1 MDCTHIPEISCFY
14 SDTIAS
20 HILNPSAHF
29 EYEMILI
36 TDGAAQVRIHDR
48 TYQLQRGS
56 LLFISRLEQHQFCIA
71 KEPYCRYVLSV
82 SSDLLLSHLNE
93 PRLASIFM
101 QRPEYFSHVIQ
112 LNEEQLAY
120 FLPFFRKSADEYE
133 KQPAFYTLQS
143 IALLLSILISLYR
156 LYPDAFPMEDSS
168 SLSAAVLNAQIYVS
182 RHFNRK
188 LTLQEIADQCFLSRH
203 TLSLAF
209 KEIVGIT
216 FKEYLL
222 LFRITEAKK
231 LLLTTDLSI
240 AQIGESVG
248 YINVNN
254 FLKIFREK
262 ERITPLQ
269 YRKQYLSH

>member
-29 EYEMILI
+29 EYEMILV
-36 TDGAAQVRIHDR
+36 TDGSAQVQIHDR
-48 TYQLQRGS
+48 TYPLQRGS
-56 LLFISRLEQHQFCIA
+56 LLFISRLEQHQFCIV

-101 QRPEYFSHVIQ
+101 QRPEYFSHVVQ

-120 FLPFFRKSADEYE
+120 FLPFFQKSADEYE
-133 KQPAFYTLQS
+133 KQPDFYTLQS

-156 LYPDAFPMEDSS
+156 LYPNAFPMEDSS

-188 LTLQEIADQCFLSRH
+188 LTLQE
-203 TLSLAF
+203 
-209 KEIVGIT
+209 
-216 FKEYLL
+216 
-222 LFRITEAKK
+222 ITEAKK

-269 YRKQYLSH
+269 YRKQHLSH

>member
-1 MDCTHIPEISCFY
+1 
-14 SDTIAS
+14 
-20 HILNPSAHF
+20 
-29 EYEMILI
+29 
-36 TDGAAQVRIHDR
+36 
-48 TYQLQRGS
+48 
-56 LLFISRLEQHQFCIA
+56 
-71 KEPYCRYVLSV
+71 
-82 SSDLLLSHLNE
+82 
-93 PRLASIFM
+93 
-101 QRPEYFSHVIQ
+101 
-112 LNEEQLAY
+112 
-120 FLPFFRKSADEYE
+120 
-133 KQPAFYTLQS
+133 
-143 IALLLSILISLYR
+143 
-156 LYPDAFPMEDSS
+156 MEDSS

-188 LTLQEIADQCFLSRH
+188 LTLQEIADQCFLNRH

-240 AQIGESVG
+240 AQIGEAVG

-269 YRKQYLSH
+269 RRARIRPLDELLFLGERRSAQSVFLV

>member
-1 MDCTHIPEISCFY
+1 
-14 SDTIAS
+14 
-20 HILNPSAHF
+20 
-29 EYEMILI
+29 
-36 TDGAAQVRIHDR
+36 
-48 TYQLQRGS
+48 
-56 LLFISRLEQHQFCIA
+56 
-71 KEPYCRYVLSV
+71 
-82 SSDLLLSHLNE
+82 
-93 PRLASIFM
+93 M
-101 QRPEYFSHVIQ
+101 QRPEYFSHVVQ

-120 FLPFFRKSADEYE
+120 FLPFFQKSADEYE
-133 KQPAFYTLQS
+133 KQPDFYTLQS
-143 IALLLSILISLYR
+143 IAMLLSILISLYR
-156 LYPDAFPMEDSS
+156 LYPNAFPMEDSS

-188 LTLQEIADQCFLSRH
+188 LTLQEIADQCFLNRH

-254 FLKIFREK
+254 FLKIFRQK

-269 YRKQYLSH
+269 YRKQHLSH

>member
-1 MDCTHIPEISCFY
+1 MNYTHIPEISCFY

-20 HILNPSAHF
+20 HILVPSAHF

-36 TDGAAQVRIHDR
+36 TDGTAQVTIHEK
-48 TYQLQRGS
+48 TYPLQRGS
-56 LLFISRLEQHQFCIA
+56 LLFISRLEQHQFKIQ
-71 KEPYCRYVLSV
+71 KEPYCRYVISV
-82 SSDLLLSHLNE
+82 SSDLLLSHMKE

-101 QRPEYFSHVIQ
+101 QRPEYFSHVIWLDDQ
-112 LNEEQLAY
+112 QLAQL
-120 FLPFFRKSADEYE
+120 LPFFIQIADEYA
-133 KQPAFYTLQS
+133 KQPDFYTLQCVS
-143 IALLLSILISLYR
+143 LLFSILIRLYR
-156 LYPDAFPMEDSS
+156 LHPNAFPLEDSS
-168 SLSAAVLNAQIYVS
+168 SLSSAVLNAQLYVS

-231 LLLTTDLSI
+231 LLITTDLSI

-248 YINVNN
+248 YVNVNN

-262 ERITPLQ
+262 EHITPLQ
-269 YRKQYLSH
+269 YRKQYFSH

>member
-36 TDGAAQVRIHDR
+36 TDGAAEVRIHDR

-101 QRPEYFSHVIQ
+101 
-112 LNEEQLAY
+112 
-120 FLPFFRKSADEYE
+120 
-133 KQPAFYTLQS
+133 
-143 IALLLSILISLYR
+143 
-156 LYPDAFPMEDSS
+156 
-168 SLSAAVLNAQIYVS
+168 
-182 RHFNRK
+182 
-188 LTLQEIADQCFLSRH
+188 
-203 TLSLAF
+203 
-209 KEIVGIT
+209 
-216 FKEYLL
+216 
-222 LFRITEAKK
+222 
-231 LLLTTDLSI
+231 
-240 AQIGESVG
+240 
-248 YINVNN
+248 
-254 FLKIFREK
+254 
-262 ERITPLQ
+262 
-269 YRKQYLSH
+269 

>member
-29 EYEMILI
+29 EYEMILV
-36 TDGAAQVRIHDR
+36 TDGSAQVQIHDR
-48 TYQLQRGS
+48 TYPLQRGS
-56 LLFISRLEQHQFCIA
+56 LLFISRLEQHQFCIV

-101 QRPEYFSHVIQ
+101 QRPEYFSHVVQ

-120 FLPFFRKSADEYE
+120 FLPFFQKSADEYE
-133 KQPAFYTLQS
+133 KQPDFYTLQS
-143 IALLLSILISLYR
+143 IALLLSILI
-156 LYPDAFPMEDSS
+156 

-188 LTLQEIADQCFLSRH
+188 LTLQEIADQCFLNRH

-269 YRKQYLSH
+269 YRKQHLSH

>member
-29 EYEMILI
+29 EYEMILV
-36 TDGAAQVRIHDR
+36 TDGSAQVQIHDR
-48 TYQLQRGS
+48 TYPLQRGS
-56 LLFISRLEQHQFCIA
+56 LLFISRLEQHQFCIV

-101 QRPEYFSHVIQ
+101 QRPEYFSHVVQ
-112 LNEEQLAY
+112 LNEEQLTY
-120 FLPFFRKSADEYE
+120 FLPFFQKSADEYE
-133 KQPAFYTLQS
+133 KQPDFYTLQS

-156 LYPDAFPMEDSS
+156 LYPNAFPMEDSS

-188 LTLQEIADQCFLSRH
+188 LTLQEIADQCFLNRH
-203 TLSLAF
+203 TLSLA
-209 KEIVGIT
+209 

-269 YRKQYLSH
+269 YRKQHLSH